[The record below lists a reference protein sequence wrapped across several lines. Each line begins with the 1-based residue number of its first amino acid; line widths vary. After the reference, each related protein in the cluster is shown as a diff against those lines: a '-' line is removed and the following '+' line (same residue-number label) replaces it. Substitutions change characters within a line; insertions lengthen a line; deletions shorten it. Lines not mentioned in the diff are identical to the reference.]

1 MEAIDSLVKIVA
13 DNGVAI
19 FCVVMF
25 VYYIFTDKKESNEL
39 FKNQND
45 TLKEISNTQVKMLT
59 SLERLNMRV
68 EKLENNNK

>member
-1 MEAIDSLVKIVA
+1 MQEMIKLIV

-39 FKNQND
+39 FKEQNE
-45 TLKEISNTQVKMLT
+45 TLKEISKTQIEMQVSLQQFNTR
-59 SLERLNMRV
+59 LERL
-68 EKLENNNK
+68 EKEK